1 MAKGTSKTILV
12 MSDSHG
18 NRDVVADLKE
28 YYQGK
33 VDAIF
38 HNGDSE
44 LDSNDPIWQGVQ
56 VVCGN
61 CDYYGGYPDSLLTQ
75 VGDTLIA
82 QTHGHLYRIN
92 YTWQNLDY
100 WAQEV
105 DADICLY
112 GHLHAAAAEKRG
124 KTLFLNPGSVRQ
136 PRGPIQVKLYALITI
151 TDELFRVRFYD
162 LHHKEYTPLSKDFL
176 R

>member
-1 MAKGTSKTILV
+1 MAGASKTILV

-18 NRDVVADLKE
+18 DRQIVEEIKYHYL
-28 YYQGK
+28 GK

-44 LDSNDPIWQGVQ
+44 LDSQDSLWEGIY
-56 VVCGN
+56 VVNGN
-61 CDYYGGYPDSLLTQ
+61 CDYRGGYPD
-75 VGDTLIA
+75 TLVTELGGLRIA
-82 QTHGHLYRIN
+82 QTHGHLYGIN
-92 YTWQNLDY
+92 YGWQRLDF

-112 GHLHAAAAEKRG
+112 GHLHVPDAEVRG
-124 KTLFLNPGSVRQ
+124 KTLFLNPGSVSQ
-136 PRGPIQVKLYALITI
+136 PRGLVRERLYALVTI
-151 TDELFRVRFYD
+151 TDQAFQVTYYNRQHQPYPALA
-162 LHHKEYTPLSKDFL
+162 KEIA